1 MAWVRYDDQFHVN
14 PKVTAV
20 IAEDAA
26 ALALHVLANTWTN
39 SQKRMGFVPRHQPGV
54 LVCDRTQGTT
64 WAKVLVRH
72 GLWHD
77 RDNDCA
83 ACREEYADLP
93 DDVDGFVI
101 HNAKEYR
108 APARERLTSGTAADL
123 SEKRREAGRRGGLA
137 SAARRNQTNESKSQQ
152 TKAKRQASQAD
163 EAKEGPDAS
172 PRAAVA
178 ASGTNPQVQVQA
190 AITPPAE
197 TQQVAQASQANGVSK
212 TSNLLLAGVSPVPGT
227 SPYGEVPPGPE
238 TLFASDEAKVP
249 PTAGADA
256 PAAESKPKTRNRKNA
271 TKAERSLAD
280 DQADELTNA
289 YWERYETAQ
298 GWITIRQIVR
308 TALVKISRDDV
319 ARALGLIG
327 EEGGAVSGGAIQT
340 ALKQINLARG
350 RQPGNTGASRA
361 PSTTDQRVAAAVEL
375 SQRLA
380 AREAAQDNNSP
391 KGLPA

>member
-54 LVCDRTQGTT
+54 LVCDRTQGTA
-64 WAKVLVRH
+64 WAEVLVRH

-137 SAARRNQTNESKSQQ
+137 SAARRNQTNESKSKQ
-152 TKAKRQASQAD
+152 TEAKRQASQAD
-163 EAKEGPDAS
+163 EAKNEPTAS
-172 PRAAVA
+172 TRAAVA
-178 ASGTNPQVQVQA
+178 ASGTNPQVQVEA

-227 SPYGEVPPGPE
+227 SPYGEVPPE

-249 PTAGADA
+249 PTAGTAKPRRTPPEDA
-256 PAAESKPKTRNRKNA
+256 PPNAGDVVAAWVEG
-271 TKAERSLAD
+271 AE
-280 DQADELTNA
+280 
-289 YWERYETAQ
+289 
-298 GWITIRQIVR
+298 
-308 TALVKISRDDV
+308 
-319 ARALGLIG
+319 
-327 EEGGAVSGGAIQT
+327 AVSGERPGGRLIAQV
-340 ALKQINLARG
+340 G
-350 RQPGNTGASRA
+350 RQ
-361 PSTTDQRVAAAVEL
+361 
-375 SQRLA
+375 
-380 AREAAQDNNSP
+380 ARELLEEGKDPSRLVEAAKAAGR
-391 KGLPA
+391 KGFADLPRELLRMGAGGSSDSGKYAPGSEPHLKPGTTYDPEKVI